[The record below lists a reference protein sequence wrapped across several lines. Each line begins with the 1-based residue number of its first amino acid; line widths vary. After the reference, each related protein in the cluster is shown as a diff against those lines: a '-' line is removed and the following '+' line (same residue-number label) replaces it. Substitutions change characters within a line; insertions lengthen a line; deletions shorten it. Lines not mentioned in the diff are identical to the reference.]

1 MYFFRYRFNI
11 HDVKGVKNGCRT
23 DALFRSEAIRRLLKL
38 VCLRFIHALAFAS
51 SLSKYNNT
59 PLMSEILMQIRYDK
73 RMCSSLTQTVSN
85 MWSIVPGAGTVGCNY
100 LSLPLMPASGTPL
113 HIYEPWN
120 MCISLGKGEWLTEYF
135 DPQASPN
142 SKIGRKIIKF
152 PLIYW
157 SVCLV
162 GCVLKGGIY

>member
-1 MYFFRYRFNI
+1 
-11 HDVKGVKNGCRT
+11 
-23 DALFRSEAIRRLLKL
+23 
-38 VCLRFIHALAFAS
+38 
-51 SLSKYNNT
+51 
-59 PLMSEILMQIRYDK
+59 MSEILMQIRYDK

-113 HIYEPWN
+113 YIYEPWN

-162 GCVLKGGIY
+162 GCVLKGGIYQIDIITLVSEKYFLLFISYRLTKDNDMIWFRIFVKDV